1 MTKRTL
7 LGGLALAALSM
18 TGCSTVC
25 GEFCPYLIEG
35 AAFELGGN
43 ERDYDYAC
51 AKFSFHNGSDKDV
64 SSFTVSF
71 MLYDSEGNNPFVGSN
86 NVVERVDGNVPSGA
100 STAVLIPMDDYL
112 TIVPDEPYKI
122 DFMYVRK
129 IEYADGSEWTDPFG
143 MYSAR
148 EVFE

>member
-1 MTKRTL
+1 
-7 LGGLALAALSM
+7 
-18 TGCSTVC
+18 
-25 GEFCPYLIEG
+25 
-35 AAFELGGN
+35 
-43 ERDYDYAC
+43 
-51 AKFSFHNGSDKDV
+51 
-64 SSFTVSF
+64 